1 MSLWTILP
9 YLERQ
14 VELGKMTREEADKQ
28 IRHIIEVDNAPEI
41 IIRNTDTLDQ
51 DFEDEYDSSWEDEI
65 YND

>member
-1 MSLWTILP
+1 MSLWMILP

-51 DFEDEYDSSWEDEI
+51 DFEDEHDPSWEDEI